1 MKKLILLVLSL
12 SLGGLLYAQMK
23 TSETTD
29 YKLVFYDDFDQ
40 DTGKPD
46 PKYWSFAV
54 PDGAPWSI
62 YLSKSYDQAYLQD
75 GKLVLKAEKAK
86 RYRTGGV
93 QNSNLY
99 RVDGLLFGYCLS
111 VRNIQ
116 QVMGEK

>member
-75 GKLVLKAEKAK
+75 GKLSTEGREGETIPDRRHLDK
-86 RYRTGGV
+86 RKGR
-93 QNSNLY
+93 
-99 RVDGLLFGYCLS
+99 F
-111 VRNIQ
+111 
-116 QVMGEK
+116 

>member
-1 MKKLILLVLSL
+1 MKKLILLILSL

-46 PKYWSFAV
+46 SRYWSFAV

-86 RYRTGGV
+86 RYRTGGIWRKD
-93 QNSNLY
+93 S
-99 RVDGLLFGYCLS
+99 F
-111 VRNIQ
+111 
-116 QVMGEK
+116 